1 METHKVAT
9 RKADGKRRLCGEKRR
24 LCARCSCRKIIRGA
38 AHWFAWK
45 GGERVCVENFKGIC
59 SCTADKISLAAGENR
74 IHIIGKRLRIDCY
87 TKEEIEISGLIETVT
102 YLS

>member
-1 METHKVAT
+1 MRGKEKIVRALQLPEDYQRGRALVRMEG
-9 RKADGKRRLCGEKRR
+9 R
-24 LCARCSCRKIIRGA
+24 
-38 AHWFAWK
+38 
-45 GGERVCVENFKGIC
+45 ERVCVENFKGIC